1 VLDRPS
7 LGEQAQRGGRKMQH
21 DGAAGGR
28 HRGFPVLAA
37 PGAGDVRA
45 PFALAGPW
53 SASPAAFGVP
63 SGRRID
69 SPSNSMR
76 CRFASTLSKTAD
88 VLL

>member
-1 VLDRPS
+1 MLDRPS

-37 PGAGDVRA
+37 PGAGEADHGPARA
-45 PFALAGPW
+45 KGART
-53 SASPAAFGVP
+53 SPAAFGVP